1 MVKVKFGKWEYDE
14 DELRRRHKEAT
25 GRGKERERNEPQ
37 ACAARYDRKTHRLVI
52 ELTNGTTFIVPC
64 DLLQGLRDAPPK
76 LIAEVEI
83 LPRGY
88 GLHWEKLD
96 QDFTTAG
103 LLAGLFGTRTWMAEL
118 GRAGGRRTTP
128 KKAAASR
135 ANGKLGG
142 RPRKTTRSA

>member
-1 MVKVKFGKWEYDE
+1 MRMSEEKFK
-14 DELRRRHKEAT
+14 RQVAEAT
-25 GRGKERERNEPQ
+25 RRGKEKERTEPR
-37 ACAARYDRKTHRLVI
+37 ARSARYDRKTHRLVI
-52 ELTNGTTFIVPC
+52 DLTNGTTFIVPC

-76 LIAEVEI
+76 LIAEVEV

-103 LLAGLFGTRTWMAEL
+103 LLAGLFGTRAWMAEL
-118 GRAGGRRTTP
+118 GRAGGRRTTQ

-135 ANGKLGG
+135 ENGKLGG
-142 RPRKTTRSA
+142 RPRKTKRVA